1 MPQVTL
7 NIGDKTYRMAC
18 AEGEEPRLQALSAH
32 FTARVDRLAESFPRM
47 PTDHLFL
54 MAALLVTDELFE
66 AREELHNTLKQIARL
81 GNALNANDNAK
92 GPSGSEMAEIVRDA
106 SARLDKMG
114 DPKRLEAG
122 KETAPPSGELKAPKP
137 TAAVKPSEKDDANEA
152 EAQHDA
158 PEPEPPVADTKSGKL
173 AKGSG

>member
-18 AEGEEPRLQALSAH
+18 AEGEEPRLQALAAH
-32 FTARVDRLAESFPRM
+32 FGARVDRLAESFPRM
-47 PTDHLFL
+47 PPDHLFL
-54 MAALLVTDELFE
+54 MAALLVTDELFD
-66 AREELHNTLKQIARL
+66 AREDLHNTLKQIARL

-92 GPSGSEMAEIVRDA
+92 APTGSEMAEIVRDA

-114 DPKRLEAG
+114 DPKPVDHG
-122 KETAPPSGELKAPKP
+122 NQPSTPLTDAKPAADIGE
-137 TAAVKPSEKDDANEA
+137 DN
-152 EAQHDA
+152 
-158 PEPEPPVADTKSGKL
+158 SGNL